1 MELEAHQVEYAVYCD
16 KHKDRNAR
24 ARYLQA
30 VGQRLSSPL
39 YGSIV
44 SLKVAKERIQR
55 GWR

>member
-44 SLKVAKERIQR
+44 SLKIAKERIQG